1 MAQAPSDFA
10 NYCCELLASAGH
22 CVPKRM
28 FGGFGISTDGL
39 TLAIIADLG
48 DGEKLWLKGDADTRS
63 RYEAAGCPRFEYQAK
78 GKTVGVNYFAA
89 PEDAMDSPDAMRPW
103 AALALDCAVR
113 ARAAK
118 PPAKPRAKAVAK
130 PAVKTAVKSVAKPAA
145 KTVAKPAAKPA
156 VKTPSKPVRAVKPAT
171 ASQAKAAAPVKAK
184 APLQGSAAKKVAL
197 KTAPKT
203 AKKAATKAVKTVSKA
218 VLKKK

>member
-1 MAQAPSDFA
+1 MQRMAQAPSDFA

-39 TLAIIADLG
+39 TLAILADLG
-48 DGEKLWLKGDADTRS
+48 DGEKLWLKGDADSRS
-63 RYEAAGCPRFEYQAK
+63 RYEAAGCARFEYQAK

-89 PEDAMDSPDAMRPW
+89 PDEAMDSPDAMRPW

-118 PPAKPRAKAVAK
+118 PPAKKSSPKPTTKSATQAARAL
-130 PAVKTAVKSVAKPAA
+130 KSTAA
-145 KTVAKPAAKPA
+145 KTAKNSTKKQPPQRTATIKALAK
-156 VKTPSKPVRAVKPAT
+156 
-171 ASQAKAAAPVKAK
+171 
-184 APLQGSAAKKVAL
+184 SA
-197 KTAPKT
+197 KTA
-203 AKKAATKAVKTVSKA
+203 
-218 VLKKK
+218 

>member
-39 TLAIIADLG
+39 TLAILADLG

-130 PAVKTAVKSVAKPAA
+130 PAVKTVAKSVAKPAA
-145 KTVAKPAAKPA
+145 KTVAKPAAK
-156 VKTPSKPVRAVKPAT
+156 TPSKPARAVKPAT

-184 APLQGSAAKKVAL
+184 APLQGSAANNAAL

-203 AKKAATKAVKTVSKA
+203 AKKAAMKVVKTVSKA